1 MFEVAGSEVAGGNVA
16 SVMSRQTGNEAKR
29 TLCCDGF
36 LIFGFLGTSKILKME
51 GQHRIIT
58 FCFTK

>member
-1 MFEVAGSEVAGGNVA
+1 MFEVAGGNVA
-16 SVMSRQTGNEAKR
+16 SVTSRQTGNEAKR

>member
-1 MFEVAGSEVAGGNVA
+1 MFEVAGGNVA
-16 SVMSRQTGNEAKR
+16 SVTSRQTGNEAKR

-51 GQHRIIT
+51 GKHRIIT